1 MAGDAKASCC
11 NNVNEVFMNNILDAL
26 KRVRNESKH
35 IVDKSTLDE
44 LDKAIKS
51 IEEEIEDKNS
61 GKPPFKVISYAV
73 KILSLIKYLTS
84 DSSD

>member
-1 MAGDAKASCC
+1 
-11 NNVNEVFMNNILDAL
+11 MNNILDVL

-35 IVDKSTLDE
+35 IVDKSTLND

-51 IEEEIEDKNS
+51 IEEEIEGKNS
-61 GKPPFKVISYAV
+61 GKSPLKVISYAV
-73 KILSLIKYLTS
+73 KILSLIKYLTG